1 MKIGN
6 SACLNRPFLRHVSPC
21 RIVPAP
27 LAETWPITTRVSW
40 RRIRGIRPSSLRNAS
55 IGEARSNREQPDID
69 SNNPPPLPPPPR
81 KSGLNCCNFFIGEVV
96 KCFMGER
103 AKLAAAAA
111 AAVLLDDHELLKLPG
126 TVRCFRELMEGIRR
140 GMERYDYYTF
150 SIPDIVVC
158 QTSRHVL
165 HTNFSNRRFFFY
177 FFLTLRTMHFS
188 RIFSVRKLVFME
200 DDISSEVRCK
210 FCKIGVFFP
219 NIRGGGGLLL

>member
-1 MKIGN
+1 MSRGAE
-6 SACLNRPFLRHVSPC
+6 SAEFDPRRCEMPRLARHD
-21 RIVPAP
+21 
-27 LAETWPITTRVSW
+27 PIASNPILIQT
-40 RRIRGIRPSSLRNAS
+40 ILLLSL
-55 IGEARSNREQPDID
+55 
-69 SNNPPPLPPPPR
+69 PPR

-165 HTNFSNRRFFFY
+165 HTNFSSRRFL
-177 FFLTLRTMHFS
+177 FFLHFS
-188 RIFSVRKLVFME
+188 RIFSVRK
-200 DDISSEVRCK
+200 
-210 FCKIGVFFP
+210 
-219 NIRGGGGLLL
+219 

>member
-1 MKIGN
+1 MNLGGRRGRRREGKKAIGLEVFARDEGRGVKIGN

-69 SNNPPPLPPPPR
+69 SNNPPPLPPPR

-165 HTNFSNRRFFFY
+165 HTNFSSRRFL
-177 FFLTLRTMHFS
+177 FFLHFS
-188 RIFSVRKLVFME
+188 RIFSVRKWKVSLYG
-200 DDISSEVRCK
+200 K
-210 FCKIGVFFP
+210 
-219 NIRGGGGLLL
+219 